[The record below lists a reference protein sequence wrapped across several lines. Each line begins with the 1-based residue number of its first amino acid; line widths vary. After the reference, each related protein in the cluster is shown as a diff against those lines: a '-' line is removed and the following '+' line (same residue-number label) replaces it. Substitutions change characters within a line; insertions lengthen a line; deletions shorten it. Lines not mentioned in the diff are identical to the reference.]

1 MSNKP
6 VAWRKVVGNVTKHY
20 QYNEMGEGTPLY
32 THPSEHDLGIAEAIG
47 FEKGHKSAE
56 DMLRQQ
62 QAEIE
67 ALKSELDRAVEL
79 YTDKAIEN
87 EALKQIID
95 ANNLNQNIGQFV
107 KPTLKIEEVMS
118 ENCTCYKLGYSPLN
132 DYASVKQK

>member
-1 MSNKP
+1 MNNKP

-62 QAEIE
+62 QSEIE
-67 ALKSELDRAVEL
+67 GLKSANRFIQNFAEEQHQRAVALESELDRAVEL

-87 EALKQIID
+87 EALRMMLANRND
-95 ANNLNQNIGQFV
+95 ALD
-107 KPTLKIEEVMS
+107 KLELK
-118 ENCTCYKLGYSPLN
+118 
-132 DYASVKQK
+132 